1 MASILHFMALTFH
14 YLTSLPEHL
23 IEPIE
28 WLPEFLKEA
37 LIDSLNLVPLLFII
51 FVLLEVL
58 EHYFAKKKHLVVFWM
73 KKIGPLFGSLF
84 ASLPQCGFSVIASTL
99 YVRRILSRGT
109 ILAVYLATSDEA
121 IPVIMAEPSKGYLI
135 LPIILVKVFVAI
147 IVGYLV
153 DLFVG
158 YQANDPLPLHKENE
172 CHHEHEHEGCDCNHH
187 PKKLREAIRTK
198 GFWWHPT
205 KHTINIFIFILIVSV
220 ILGYLMEVV
229 GTEENLAKYCLMNS
243 PLQPLLVS
251 LLGLIPNCA
260 VSVAMTLLFLKN
272 TISFGSLIAGLSTAG
287 GLGLLILFT
296 KNNDKKDTAIVL
308 TILVGV
314 STIVGLILQYNVF
327 GINKIFSIFG
337 LDL

>member
-23 IEPIE
+23 IEPVE

-37 LIDSLNLVPLLFII
+37 MIDSLNLVPLLFII
-51 FVLLEVL
+51 FVLLEIL
-58 EHYFAKKKHLVVFWM
+58 EHYFAKKKHLIVFWM

-84 ASLPQCGFSVIASTL
+84 ACLPQCGFSVIASTL

-121 IPVIMAEPSKGYLI
+121 IPVIMAEPSKGHLI
-135 LPIILVKVFVAI
+135 LPIILVKVIVAV

-153 DLFVG
+153 DFFVG
-158 YQANDPLPLHKENE
+158 YQANDPLPLHKEE
-172 CHHEHEHEGCDCNHH
+172 HCEEHHHEGCDCTHH
-187 PKKLREAIRTK
+187 PKRLRDAIRTK
-198 GFWWHPT
+198 GFWWHPA
-205 KHTINIFIFILIVSV
+205 KHTINIFLFILIVS
-220 ILGYLMEVV
+220 IALGYFMEIV
-229 GTEENLAKYCLMNS
+229 GTEENLAKYCLADS
-243 PLQPLLVS
+243 PLQPLLLS
-251 LLGLIPNCA
+251 LFGLIPNCA

-296 KNNDKKDTAIVL
+296 KNNDKKDTALIL
-308 TILVGV
+308 SILVAV
-314 STIVGLILQYNVF
+314 STIVGIILQYNVF